1 MLGGK
6 VVLTFIPV
14 LMLSLVAAVQS
25 RSSNYMIGVGMTHF
39 DW

>member
-6 VVLTFIPV
+6 VVLTFIP
-14 LMLSLVAAVQS
+14 LMLSLVAVVQS

-39 DW
+39 DR